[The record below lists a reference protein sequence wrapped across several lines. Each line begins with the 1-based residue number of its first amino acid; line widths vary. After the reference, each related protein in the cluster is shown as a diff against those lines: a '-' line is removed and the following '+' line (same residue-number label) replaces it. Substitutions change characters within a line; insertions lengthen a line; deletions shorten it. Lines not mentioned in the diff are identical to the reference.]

1 MDITIDRSGPFAV
14 VRPRGDLT
22 FEAAEQFANELDDPE
37 LSAPQAKVAVVLNEV
52 TAIDSA
58 GLGALI
64 SLVTR
69 SRLREGRVIIV
80 GPSRFVRG
88 VMEVT
93 QLDHWFEIC
102 DDLEQA
108 ATCFA

>member
-1 MDITIDRSGPFAV
+1 MDISIDTSGPFAV

-22 FEAAEQFANELDDPE
+22 LEAAEQLSDELDNPE
-37 LSAPQAKVAVVLNEV
+37 LSAPRTKVAVVLNEV

-80 GPSRFVRG
+80 GPNKFVRG

-102 DDLEQA
+102 DELEQA
-108 ATCFA
+108 AASFA

>member
-1 MDITIDRSGPFAV
+1 MDIAIDTSGPFAV

-22 FEAAEQFANELDDPE
+22 LEAAEQLSDELDHPE
-37 LSAPQAKVAVVLNEV
+37 LSAPRAKVAVVLNEV
-52 TAIDSA
+52 TAIDSS

-64 SLVTR
+64 SLVTK

-80 GPSRFVRG
+80 GPNRFVRG

-93 QLDHWFEIC
+93 LLDHWFEIC
-102 DDLEQA
+102 NDLEQA
-108 ATCFA
+108 AACFA